1 MLEKLWN
8 FLFDLATSIGIKI
21 IFALIMLFVGLKLA
35 KWVLKFLRKSKLFER
50 MESSLANFLCNI
62 LKVALYSIIFISVA
76 IYIGVPATSFMAILT
91 SAGVAIGLAL
101 QGSLANFAGGIM
113 IIAFRPF
120 KIGDFIEGS
129 GYSGTVED
137 ISIFYTKIVTAD
149 NKSVMLPNGGLS
161 NAAIVNYSAKDLRR
175 VDVPLSVSY
184 DTDIDKMEKV
194 MNDLFLNLDSKISG
208 LKSNIKLLGLESY
221 DDSSMSFRVC
231 VDTVPMENYRIGREL
246 RKAIKL
252 ELDKN
257 KIEIPFPQ
265 VVVHNGKRI

>member
-21 IFALIMLFVGLKLA
+21 VFALIMLFVGLKLA
-35 KWVLKFLRKSKLFER
+35 KWVLKLLRKSKLFER
-50 MESSLANFLCNI
+50 MEGSLANFLCNI

-184 DTDIDKMEKV
+184 DTDINEVKALALKVANKNEKV
-194 MNDLFLNLDSKISG
+194 
-208 LKSNIKLLGLESY
+208 LK
-221 DDSSMSFRVC
+221 D
-231 VDTVPMENYRIGREL
+231 P
-246 RKAIKL
+246 AA
-252 ELDKN
+252 
-257 KIEIPFPQ
+257 
-265 VVVHNGKRI
+265 VVVLSNKGESSLDFTLRAWCKNADYWDVMGSLSEATKYAFDENGIHIPYPQMDVHIVNDKK

>member
-1 MLEKLWN
+1 MNIFLDKILIKEIIYPILIILVSIVIYLILKCIVNNIFKIKSKRIDKRMSKTVNSLVNNLIKYFIIIVAFIMILEVYGVDTMTLIASLGAFGVVVGLAVQDTFK
-8 FLFDLATSIGIKI
+8 DLICGICIILEGQYRVGDNVTIRGFRGEVIELGIKSTKI
-21 IFALIMLFVGLKLA
+21 RASTG
-35 KWVLKFLRKSKLFER
+35 E
-50 MESSLANFLCNI
+50 
-62 LKVALYSIIFISVA
+62 
-76 IYIGVPATSFMAILT
+76 
-91 SAGVAIGLAL
+91 
-101 QGSLANFAGGIM
+101 IM
-113 IIAFRPF
+113 IIANHL
-120 KIGDFIEGS
+120 IEEVINHS
-129 GYSGTVED
+129 LE
-137 ISIFYTKIVTAD
+137 
-149 NKSVMLPNGGLS
+149 KSVV
-161 NAAIVNYSAKDLRR
+161 II
-175 VDVPLSVSY
+175 DVPVSY